1 MGRLDID
8 NPNTTCG
15 EINVVARIFY
25 FSGNYNYLVGNLQN
39 MGMLEATTNDMG

>member
-8 NPNTTCG
+8 NPNTTYE
-15 EINVVARIFY
+15 EIHVLPHIFY
-25 FSGNYNYLVGNLQN
+25 FSGYYNNLVGNLQN